1 MEAHREPGVPWRV
14 YVDGPVHAEAMTL
27 LREAAEVVQGSAPG
41 SAAMEDA
48 LPDVH
53 AVLLRTARLGVDE
66 IGRAGSLRVIARHG
80 VGVDNVDVEAAG
92 RRGIPV
98 LITPRANLR
107 SVAEHVF
114 ALALAVNRNLPASD
128 RSVREGRFADRD
140 RLVGR
145 ELFGGTLGIVG
156 LGRVGAEVARIATG
170 GFGMNVLGHDPALPP
185 GEVRER
191 GAEPVE
197 ALADLLGAC
206 DLVTVHVPLSGG
218 TRGLIGR
225 EELASMRPGSVL
237 IQTSRGGVVDEE
249 ALADALSSNHLAGA
263 GIDVYGTEPPP
274 EDHPFFHLENVV
286 LTPHAA
292 ALTEQAM
299 RRMALDAA
307 RGIVDVLG
315 GTDPSDPPE
324 DAGWRAVDPES

>member
-1 MEAHREPGVPWRV
+1 MSWRV
-14 YVDGPVHAEAMTL
+14 YVDGPVHGEAVTV
-27 LREAAEVVQGSAPG
+27 LREVAEVVQGSAPG
-41 SAAMEDA
+41 SAALDDA

-53 AVLLRTARLGVDE
+53 AVLLRTAKLDAGG
-66 IGRAGSLRVIARHG
+66 IGRARSLRVIARHG
-80 VGVDNVDVEAAG
+80 VGVDNVDVEAAA
-92 RRGIPV
+92 RRDIPV
-98 LITPRANLR
+98 LITPQANLR

-114 ALALAVNRNLPASD
+114 ALALAVYRNLPAAD
-128 RSVREGRFADRD
+128 RSVREGRFAARD

-156 LGRVGAEVARIATG
+156 LGRVGAEVARIAAA
-170 GFGMNVLGHDPALPP
+170 GFGMRALGHDPVLPP
-185 GEVRER
+185 GEIRER
-191 GAEPVE
+191 GAEPVG

-206 DLVTVHVPLSGG
+206 DLVTVHVPLSEG

-225 EELASMRPGSVL
+225 EELASMRSGSVL
-237 IQTSRGGVVDEE
+237 IQTSRGGVVDEK
-249 ALADALSSNHLAGA
+249 ALVDALSSNHLGGA
-263 GIDVYGTEPPP
+263 GIDVYETEPPP
-274 EDHPFFHLENVV
+274 EDHPLFPLENVV

-315 GTDPSDPPE
+315 GADPSDPPE
-324 DAGWRAVDPES
+324 DAGWRAVSPVS

>member
-1 MEAHREPGVPWRV
+1 MEAHREPSAPWRV
-14 YVDGPVHAEAMTL
+14 YVDGPIHAEAINL
-27 LREAAEVVQGSAPG
+27 LRGAAEVVQGPAPG
-41 SAAMEDA
+41 SAALEDA

-53 AVLLRTARLGVDE
+53 AVLLRTAELGADG
-66 IGRAGSLRVIARHG
+66 IGRARALRVIARHG
-80 VGVDNVDVEAAG
+80 VGVDNVDVEAAT

-114 ALALAVNRNLPASD
+114 ALALAVNRSLPPAD
-128 RSVREGRFADRD
+128 RSVREGRFVDRD

-170 GFGMNVLGHDPALPP
+170 GFGMNVFGHDPGLPP
-185 GEVRER
+185 DEIRER

-197 ALADLLGAC
+197 VLADLLGAC

-225 EELASMRPGSVL
+225 DELAAMRPGAVL

-249 ALADALSSNHLAGA
+249 ALADALRSGRLGGA

-274 EDHPFFHLENVV
+274 DDHPFFRLDNVV

-307 RGIVDVLG
+307 SGIVDVLG
-315 GTDPSDPPE
+315 GTDPSKPPE
-324 DAGWRAVDPES
+324 DAGWRAFSPMP